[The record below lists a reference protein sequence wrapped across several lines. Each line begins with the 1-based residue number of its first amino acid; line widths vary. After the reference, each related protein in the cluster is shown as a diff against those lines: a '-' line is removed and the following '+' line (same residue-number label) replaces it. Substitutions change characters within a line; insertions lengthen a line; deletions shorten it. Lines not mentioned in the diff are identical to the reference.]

1 MLYHLF
7 FIQRTIITDFFVNEK
22 GKIVNY
28 TMLFKNVLIIF
39 TLMILVKYDKLSLI
53 TFGVAN
59 LFYLMLETIVL
70 TIVKTT
76 KFSNGK
82 IK

>member
-1 MLYHLF
+1 M
-7 FIQRTIITDFFVNEK
+7 
-22 GKIVNY
+22 NY